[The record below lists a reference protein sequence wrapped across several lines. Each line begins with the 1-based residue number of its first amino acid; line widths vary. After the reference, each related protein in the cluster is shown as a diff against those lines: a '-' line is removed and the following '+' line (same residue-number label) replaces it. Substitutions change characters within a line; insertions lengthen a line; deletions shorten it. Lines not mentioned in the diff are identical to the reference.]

1 MNSKEFRNDSLF
13 LRNGYESEGKY
24 TFPIVKRQEI
34 DLNNVD
40 LIAYSDVSSRNTR
53 NYDKG
58 VHFFIDDYRFEVMY
72 NHPEKCLERLK
83 NYRFI
88 LTPDFSLYAEMPI
101 WRQIESVGKAR
112 WVGAYMQANGVVVVP
127 TVSWST
133 TSSYEFCFKAIEK
146 GSIVA
151 IGMIG
156 CKTSKKEFL
165 RGYNEMLRQIEPS
178 AIICFGL
185 PFPEMGGNLIVVD
198 YLKSRKVVR

>member
-1 MNSKEFRNDSLF
+1 MKSYFFRNDPLF

-24 TFPIVKRQEI
+24 TFPIVKRQVI
-34 DLNNVD
+34 DLNNVN
-40 LIAYSDVSSRNTR
+40 LIAYSDVSSRNTK
-53 NYDKG
+53 NYDMG
-58 VHFFIDDYRFEVMY
+58 VHFFIDDYRFETMY

-112 WVGAYMQANGVVVVP
+112 WVGAYMQANGMSVIP

-133 TSSYEFCFKAIEK
+133 TSSYEFCFKGIEK

-151 IGMIG
+151 VGMIG
-156 CKTSKKEFL
+156 CKKSKKEFL

-178 AIICFGL
+178 AIICFGS
-185 PFPEMGGNLIVVD
+185 PFPEMGDNLVVVD